1 MTQGTAIGARSE
13 RSRYL
18 TLSVGL
24 IAAFVVSVV
33 FGLNLTRASAG
44 VATIWLGSGILAA
57 ALLLLPRRWAL
68 GVTAVCFSF
77 QAAFNLRF
85 NPPLISLAFSLL
97 CLGESVAIAW
107 LARKTCGQTMRLTSL
122 KRVSRLIVFA
132 VAPATAASAVL
143 AADVLTL
150 FGRSFN
156 DVLGAWFYSHGLG
169 VAIVLPV
176 ALMVARRDLSAD
188 FRRGTLEQVGLYG
201 LIAAASVFCFLPVR
215 FPMALTVFPIVT
227 LIAVRLGPR
236 GAAISALILAA
247 ISAGLMLNDF
257 RPATGATWTLLEKT
271 RSLQFL
277 IAVSFFTSL
286 AMALA
291 IADQKRLKRLWAG
304 RTRVARAA
312 QARAIAAGQAKA
324 EFLATMSHEVRTPMN
339 SIIGFTEVLLRRD
352 DLPEAARRQLGLI
365 DRAGASLLA
374 VVNDVLD
381 FSKMEA
387 GEVALVRRAVAPRVI
402 AQDALAIVAEAAR
415 RKGLDLQLGFIG
427 PVERPLMID
436 DLRVRQVLL
445 NLLSN
450 AIKFTETGRVRLDV
464 QVHEDDVARALRF
477 TITDSGVGVPSD
489 KVERLFRRFSQVD
502 SSVSRAHGGTGL
514 GLAIC
519 KGLTELMGGQ
529 IGVESGVGAGSVFW
543 FEIPAAPAEAASP
556 AAAPAPATAQG
567 LGARI
572 LLVDDHPMNRE
583 LGATVL
589 GLLGCEVVL
598 AENGEE
604 AVEAARVGD
613 CDLILMDVHMPR
625 MDGLEATRQIRAL
638 GGESAD
644 IPIIAMSADVMP
656 EMEAACLKAGMNDAV
671 GKPIQIQVLHAAL
684 VKWLERPQ
692 ANTEAEAAA

>member
-1 MTQGTAIGARSE
+1 MTRENTKRPSAG
-13 RSRYL
+13 RSRHL
-18 TLSVGL
+18 TLSVAL
-24 IAAFVVSVV
+24 IMGFAASVV
-33 FGLNLTRASAG
+33 FGLSLTRASGG
-44 VATIWLGSGILAA
+44 VATIWLGSGIVAA
-57 ALLLLPRRWAL
+57 GLLLLPRRWGF
-68 GVTAVCFSF
+68 GVAAVCFAF
-77 QAAFNLRF
+77 QFLFNLRI
-85 NPPLISLAFSLL
+85 NPPLIGLTFSLL
-97 CLGESVAIAW
+97 CLGESLATAW
-107 LARKTCGQTMRLTSL
+107 LAHKTCGQTMRLTSL
-122 KRVSRLIVFA
+122 KRVARLIALA

-143 AADVLTL
+143 AADTLTL

-156 DVLGAWFYSHGLG
+156 EVLGPWFYAHALG

-176 ALMVARRDLSAD
+176 ILMVSRRDLSED
-188 FRRGTLEQVGLYG
+188 FRRSVLEQVGLYG
-201 LIAAASVFCFLPVR
+201 LIAAASVLCFLPIR
-215 FPMALTVFPIVT
+215 FPMPLMVFPILT

-236 GAAISALILAA
+236 GAAVSALVLAA
-247 ISAGLMLNDF
+247 IGAGLMLNDF
-257 RPATGATWTLLEKT
+257 RPATGATWTMMEKT

-277 IAVSFFTSL
+277 IAISFFSSL
-286 AMALA
+286 SMALA

-312 QARAIAAGQAKA
+312 QARAVAAGQAKA
-324 EFLATMSHEVRTPMN
+324 EFLATMSHEIRTPMN
-339 SIIGFTEVLLRRD
+339 SIVGFTEVLLRRG
-352 DLPEAARRQLGLI
+352 DLPEAARRQLSLI
-365 DRAGASLLA
+365 DRAGASLLT

-387 GEVALVRRAVAPRVI
+387 GEVELARRPVTPRAL
-402 AQDALAIVAEAAR
+402 AQDSLAIVAEAAR

-464 QVHEDDVARALRF
+464 QVREGEGGRALRF
-477 TITDSGVGVPSD
+477 TVTDSGVGVPSD
-489 KVERLFRRFSQVD
+489 KIGRLFKRFSQVD

-529 IGVESGVGAGSVFW
+529 IGVDGGSGAGSIFW
-543 FEIPAAPAEAASP
+543 FEIPATQAEAAV
-556 AAAPAPATAQG
+556 AAETAAPAAEA
-567 LGARI
+567 LRARI
-572 LLVDDHPMNRE
+572 MLVDDHPMNRE

-589 GLLGCEVVL
+589 GLLGCEVVM

-604 AVEAARVGD
+604 AVEAARSGG

-638 GGESAD
+638 GGANATL
-644 IPIIAMSADVMP
+644 PIIAMSADVMP

-671 GKPIQIQVLHAAL
+671 GKPVQIQVLHAMIA
-684 VKWLERPQ
+684 KWLAPSDD
-692 ANTEAEAAA
+692 AGAEAAA